1 MSPHEQ
7 AEEFIASYT
16 KLMQGDTDTTNFQK
30 VLEMKVNTHT
40 LSLTSSILTHA
51 HVSHPPTLPHLHYTH
66 ISTRVGSET
75 Q

>member
-16 KLMQGDTDTTNFQK
+16 KLMQGDMDTTNFQK

-40 LSLTSSILTHA
+40 HPPSPTSTILTH
-51 HVSHPPTLPHLHYTH
+51 PHM
-66 ISTRVGSET
+66 
-75 Q
+75 